1 MEVPEMKRLARI
13 AAVALPLFTLAVAHT
28 YADVKTRE
36 QSSMKLE
43 GMLGK
48 VVSFFGRGKDT
59 PVTNTAAVKG
69 NRKATMNDATGQII
83 DLSEEKIYDLD
94 IKKKEYRVTT
104 FEQIRQKMREEAER
118 ARKQQ
123 EREEPHTEKG
133 EPQKPTKE
141 YEVDFDVKDTGQK
154 KPLIGYDTHETI
166 VTVTVREK
174 GKTLEESGGVVLTTD
189 MWLAPRIPELKE
201 LADFDVR
208 YWKQLQEGTGIPTIS
223 PEQMAQV
230 MALFPLFAKASE
242 RMQKDG
248 DKLNGTA
255 LDSTMTFESVKSHE
269 QMTEQQSSSSGSSGG
284 GGIGGLLAKKMMK
297 KNNADAGSPRATVFT
312 MHHTFLE
319 VSKSVAAGDLSI
331 PPDFKEKK

>member
-1 MEVPEMKRLARI
+1 MKRLARI
-13 AAVALPLFTLAVAHT
+13 AAVAIPLLTLTVAHT

-36 QSSMKLE
+36 ETSIKFE
-43 GMLGK
+43 GLLGK
-48 VVSFFGRGKDT
+48 FVNFFSRGKAEG
-59 PVTNTAAVKG
+59 VTSTAAVKG
-69 NRKATMNDATGQII
+69 NRKASMNDTTGQII
-83 DLSEEKIYDLD
+83 DLSEEKVYDLD

-123 EREEPHTEKG
+123 QREEPPSEKG

-154 KPLIGYDTHETI
+154 KQLIGYDTHETI

-174 GKTLEESGGVVLTTD
+174 GKTLEESGGIVLTSD
-189 MWLAPRIPELKE
+189 MWLGPRIPELKE
-201 LADFDVR
+201 LADFEIR
-208 YWKQLQEGTGIPTIS
+208 YWKQLQEGSGVPTMS

-230 MALFPLFAKASE
+230 MALFPLFGKAME

-248 DKLNGTA
+248 DKLNGTP
-255 LDSTMTFESVKSHE
+255 LDTTMTLEAVKSKE
-269 QMTEQQSSSSGSSGG
+269 QMTQQSQQSSSSGG
-284 GGIGGLLAKKMMK
+284 GGIGGMLAKKMMK
-297 KNNADAGSPRATVFT
+297 KKDEPPSARATVFT
-312 MHHTFLE
+312 THHQFLE
-319 VSKSVAAGDLSI
+319 VSKSVAASDLAI

>member
-1 MEVPEMKRLARI
+1 MKRLARI
-13 AAVALPLFTLAVAHT
+13 AAVAIPLFTLAVAHT

-36 QSSMKLE
+36 QTSIKFE
-43 GMLGK
+43 GLLGK
-48 VVSFFGRGKDT
+48 FVNFFSRGKDNGIT
-59 PVTNTAAVKG
+59 TTAAVKG
-69 NRKATMNDATGQII
+69 NRKASMSDATGQII
-83 DLSEEKIYDLD
+83 DLSEEKVYDLD

-123 EREEPHTEKG
+123 EREEPTEKGEKG

-154 KPLIGYDTHETI
+154 KQLIGYDTNETI

-174 GKTLEESGGVVLTTD
+174 GKTLEESGGIVLTSD
-189 MWLAPRIPELKE
+189 MWLGPRIPELKE
-201 LADFDVR
+201 LADFELR
-208 YWKQLQEGTGIPTIS
+208 YWKQLQEGSGVQTMS

-230 MALFPLFAKASE
+230 MALFPLFGKAME

-248 DKLNGTA
+248 DKLSGTP
-255 LDSTMTFESVKSHE
+255 LDTTMTLEAVKSKE
-269 QMTEQQSSSSGSSGG
+269 QMTQQSQQSSSSGGG
-284 GGIGGLLAKKMMK
+284 GGIGGMLAKKMMK
-297 KNNADAGSPRATVFT
+297 KKDEPPSARATVFT
-312 MHHTFLE
+312 SHHQFLE
-319 VSKSVAAGDLSI
+319 VSKSVAASDLAI